1 MSDIIYT
8 FKNNAYFNITN
19 RCTCKCIFCI
29 RNEHEAIGEA
39 TELWHDHN
47 PSFEEIKAAIDAF
60 DFTNYPEAVFCG
72 YGEPTCRL
80 DDLLWIC
87 DQLHAAHRPD
97 LPPIRLNTNGHA
109 SLICHR
115 DVTPELQGRLDAV
128 SVSLN
133 ASNAADYLAITRPG
147 AGEAAWQAMLD
158 FVRDAQNY
166 VPKVMVSIVDYE
178 KTPQEIEACR
188 HLAES
193 LGAIFRVR
201 PFAG

>member
-72 YGEPTCRL
+72 YGEPTCAYDNL
-80 DDLLWIC
+80 IAAAKYMKEKHPEVLLRVNTNGLGELFNKKPIAEEMAKYHC
-87 DQLHAAHRPD
+87 GQLPAHRVCRPD
-97 LPPIRLNTNGHA
+97 L
-109 SLICHR
+109 
-115 DVTPELQGRLDAV
+115 
-128 SVSLN
+128 
-133 ASNAADYLAITRPG
+133 
-147 AGEAAWQAMLD
+147 
-158 FVRDAQNY
+158 
-166 VPKVMVSIVDYE
+166 
-178 KTPQEIEACR
+178 
-188 HLAES
+188 HL
-193 LGAIFRVR
+193 LL
-201 PFAG
+201 

>member
-72 YGEPTCRL
+72 YGEPTCAYDNL
-80 DDLLWIC
+80 MLLQIHEEKHPEV
-87 DQLHAAHRPD
+87 LLRV
-97 LPPIRLNTNGHA
+97 NTNGLA
-109 SLICHR
+109 NSSIKSR
-115 DVTPELQGRLDAV
+115 SAEEGKIVFDAV
-128 SVSLN
+128 ST
-133 ASNAADYLAITRPG
+133 A
-147 AGEAAWQAMLD
+147 
-158 FVRDAQNY
+158 
-166 VPKVMVSIVDYE
+166 
-178 KTPQEIEACR
+178 
-188 HLAES
+188 
-193 LGAIFRVR
+193 
-201 PFAG
+201 

>member
-72 YGEPTCRL
+72 YGEPTCAYDNL
-80 DDLLWIC
+80 IAAAKYMKEKHPEVLL
-87 DQLHAAHRPD
+87 RV
-97 LPPIRLNTNGHA
+97 NTNGLGELFNKKPIA
-109 SLICHR
+109 EEMAKIYRCR
-115 DVTPELQGRLDAV
+115 IDQPECANCRTL
-128 SVSLN
+128 
-133 ASNAADYLAITRPG
+133 PG
-147 AGEAAWQAMLD
+147 SYTAL
-158 FVRDAQNY
+158 F
-166 VPKVMVSIVDYE
+166 
-178 KTPQEIEACR
+178 
-188 HLAES
+188 
-193 LGAIFRVR
+193 
-201 PFAG
+201 

>member
-72 YGEPTCRL
+72 YGEPTCAYDNL
-80 DDLLWIC
+80 I
-87 DQLHAAHRPD
+87 AAAKYIERKTSGSSAP
-97 LPPIRLNTNGHA
+97 RQYQRTW
-109 SLICHR
+109 R
-115 DVTPELQGRLDAV
+115 TLQ
-128 SVSLN
+128 
-133 ASNAADYLAITRPG
+133 
-147 AGEAAWQAMLD
+147 
-158 FVRDAQNY
+158 
-166 VPKVMVSIVDYE
+166 
-178 KTPQEIEACR
+178 
-188 HLAES
+188 
-193 LGAIFRVR
+193 
-201 PFAG
+201 

>member
-72 YGEPTCRL
+72 YGEPTCAYDNL
-80 DDLLWIC
+80 IAAAKYMKEKHPEVLL
-87 DQLHAAHRPD
+87 RV
-97 LPPIRLNTNGHA
+97 NTNG
-109 SLICHR
+109 LG
-115 DVTPELQGRLDAV
+115 ELFNKKPIAEEMAKYIDAV
-128 SVSLN
+128 SISLMRQLPN
-133 ASNAADYLAITRPG
+133 VTRKLHSLVLKMRS
-147 AGEAAWQAMLD
+147 QICL
-158 FVRDAQNY
+158 
-166 VPKVMVSIVDYE
+166 
-178 KTPQEIEACR
+178 
-188 HLAES
+188 HLPRKRRNCS
-193 LGAIFRVR
+193 HLCSSVW
-201 PFAG
+201 